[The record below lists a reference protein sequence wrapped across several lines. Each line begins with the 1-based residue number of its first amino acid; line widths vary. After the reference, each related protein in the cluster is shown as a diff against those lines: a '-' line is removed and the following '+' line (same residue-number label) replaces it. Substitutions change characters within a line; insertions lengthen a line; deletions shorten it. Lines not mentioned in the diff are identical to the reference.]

1 MRRSLVA
8 LIALAVAIVVGAG
21 AVLFNRTG
29 VSAQGARPEPPM
41 GDAVLAAAAPSTP
54 ADPAAQPPDLR
65 RRLNLTDEQARR
77 VEQIMITY
85 RGRVER
91 LRIDLARARLDARE
105 VLLQPTPDRARL
117 ATIARRI
124 GDLDAQLAQARFDML
139 ADLRGVL
146 TPEQWSRMQTM
157 RGMGP
162 GGRFRRW

>member
-1 MRRSLVA
+1 MRRTPVL
-8 LIALAVAIVVGAG
+8 LIALGVAVVIGTG
-21 AVLFNRTG
+21 MVLFDRTDA
-29 VSAQGARPEPPM
+29 SAQGAWPGPPTS
-41 GDAVLAAAAPSTP
+41 DAVFAAAAPP
-54 ADPAAQPPDLR
+54 AADPAAQPPDLR

-105 VLLQPTPDRARL
+105 ALLQPTPDRARL

-146 TPEQWSRMQTM
+146 TPEQWSRWQTM
-157 RGMGP
+157 RGLGP
-162 GGRFRRW
+162 RGRFRRW